1 MGGSGAGV
9 SNAYNHVLFTENMKV
24 YSDSKVSALLR
35 DVTVDQR
42 IRFLNS
48 RENYT
53 HPLKK
58 TAAEKEKC
66 NTKRAEAVG
75 VTASARKKGLCV
87 ACLLCHFLYG
97 AGGGSTAE
105 KYSRADCHAAA
116 GILGGEEAGKGNFAG
131 RVKAGD

>member
-75 VTASARKKGLCV
+75 VTASARKEGVVYRVYCAISAMALTAAVRPKN
-87 ACLLCHFLYG
+87 
-97 AGGGSTAE
+97 TAE
-105 KYSRADCHAAA
+105 PIAMPQQGYSVAKRP
-116 GILGGEEAGKGNFAG
+116 
-131 RVKAGD
+131 VKATSPAA